1 MDGWDFLTTAES
13 LAKSAHESDRRTS
26 ISRSYY
32 ASLNGVLCAL
42 RPHGVVAKRDHTH
55 QLSEWLRAC
64 EDPNLRQVGSKLHTL
79 WAMRIDADYRMEL
92 PASEFSIEQA
102 QVAFH
107 EARQILRLFQRTS
120 PRSAAGDIRA
130 YLQKVNSLMF
140 LEKA

>member
-13 LAKSAHESDRRTS
+13 LAKSGQESDRRTS

-32 ASLNGVLCAL
+32 ASLHGILCAL
-42 RPHGVVAKRDHTH
+42 RPLGFIVRRDHTH
-55 QLSEWLRAC
+55 QLCEWLRAC
-64 EDPNLRQVGSKLHTL
+64 EDPDLRQVGSKLHTL
-79 WAMRIDADYRMEL
+79 WAMRIDADYRMEMA
-92 PASEFSIEQA
+92 ASEFSAGQA
-102 QVAFH
+102 HVAFH

-130 YLQKVNSLMF
+130 YLQKTNSLTF